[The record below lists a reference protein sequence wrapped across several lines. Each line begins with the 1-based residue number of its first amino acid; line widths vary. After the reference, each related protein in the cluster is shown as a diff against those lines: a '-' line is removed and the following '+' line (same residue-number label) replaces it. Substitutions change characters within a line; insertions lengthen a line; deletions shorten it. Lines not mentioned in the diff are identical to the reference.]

1 LETRADRGRAEAW
14 YRDVCRLICCTAAA
28 FALLAVPEAAQDK
41 PTLNPNQITMATKRP
56 PLQFDDR
63 RAVIQAALAAENTE
77 SVI

>member
-1 LETRADRGRAEAW
+1 
-14 YRDVCRLICCTAAA
+14 
-28 FALLAVPEAAQDK
+28 
-41 PTLNPNQITMATKRP
+41 MATKRP